1 MTATSNVRSGL
12 RRHSRWPRLL
22 LLAARHTACKTQVA
36 SQHQSRF
43 CLRAGTTAE
52 PPKAASLSLR
62 HGSCFQWRL
71 RSHVQAPVKVCWCF
85 SVSGQYLPVLPHIHS
100 LVLHMIQAAVC
111 RLPGFLAVLPMSF
124 ASSVRKLAADGQQFR
139 LTHSRGT
146 RPLQAI
152 ISSLCGASCYA

>member
-1 MTATSNVRSGL
+1 MAEVTSSRRSSCKGE
-12 RRHSRWPRLL
+12 
-22 LLAARHTACKTQVA
+22 ARQRNADKTQVA

-43 CLRAGTTAE
+43 CLSAGTTAE

-71 RSHVQAPVKVCWCF
+71 RSHVQAPVKVCRCF

-100 LVLHMIQAAVC
+100 SVLHMNSAAVY
-111 RLPGFLAVLPMSF
+111 RLPDSSVVLPASF
-124 ASSVRKLAADGQQFR
+124 VLLVRKLAADVQQFHV
-139 LTHSRGT
+139 THSRGT

-152 ISSLCGASCYA
+152 NSSLCGASCYA